1 MWDSVIV
8 VRVLIT
14 GADGLLGRR
23 MCQHLSLNH
32 VVTGIVHRKVTNPV
46 LGVNYVSH
54 DLSTSLDCSKFPDS
68 VEVVFHL
75 AQSSYFRDFPSG
87 AKDTFSVNVSST
99 VDLLEYARQAKVK
112 KFFLAS
118 TGGVY
123 GAVNTP
129 ITESSDLI
137 PPTEIGFYFATKLAS
152 EMLSSSYK
160 KLFDVT
166 VVRFF
171 FMYGPGQQFDRFLP
185 ALVHR
190 VLNHQIVTLAGTDG
204 ILVNPIHVDDVSF
217 LMGELLHRPSPSLIN
232 VSGPDIMSIR
242 QIVEAIGD
250 IVGISPIF
258 QSTPSS
264 EDVLASTSYI
274 DEYFVN
280 QKMMPFKD
288 GLKSLVE
295 SILQQSN

>member
-1 MWDSVIV
+1 MV
-8 VRVLIT
+8 VRILIT

-23 MCQHLSLNH
+23 MCQQFALDHE
-32 VVTGIVHRKVTNPV
+32 VTAVVHRKVKNPV
-46 LGVNYVSH
+46 SGINYVSH
-54 DLSTSLDCSKFPDS
+54 DLSTSLDFSKFPES

-75 AQSSYFRDFPSG
+75 AQSSYFRDFPAG

-99 VDLLEYARQAKVK
+99 VDLLEYARQAEVK

-160 KLFDVT
+160 KLFEVT
-166 VVRFF
+166 VVRLF
-171 FMYGPGQQFDRFLP
+171 FMYGPGQRFDRFLP

-190 VLNHQIVTLAGTDG
+190 VLNHEVVTLAGPDG
-204 ILVNPIHVDDVSF
+204 ILVNPIHVDDVSY
-217 LMGELLHRPSPSLIN
+217 LMGELLQRSAPSLLN
-232 VSGPDIMSIR
+232 VSGPDVISIR
-242 QIVEAIGD
+242 QIVEAIGGL
-250 IVGISPIF
+250 VGEIPIF
-258 QSTPSS
+258 ENGPSG

-280 QKMMPFKD
+280 QKMMPFSV
-288 GLKSLVE
+288 GLGSLVQ
-295 SILQQSN
+295 SILQLDE